1 MFPFIFAALVFV
13 TLSNLYLIVI
23 PNFSLMGCERSH
35 HAKRC
40 HTPRPVINLKRR
52 RDIGFPAHGWGG
64 GINGLVF
71 DSVKSKISL
80 TRLESLDH
88 LS

>member
-13 TLSNLYLIVI
+13 TLSNLSLIVI

-40 HTPRPVINLKRR
+40 HIPHPVINLKRR
-52 RDIGFPAHGWGG
+52 RDIGFPAHRGDQWLRFQLGKVKDF
-64 GINGLVF
+64 INPF
-71 DSVKSKISL
+71 RKS
-80 TRLESLDH
+80 
-88 LS
+88 

>member
-23 PNFSLMGCERSH
+23 PYFSLMGCEHPH

-40 HTPRPVINLKRR
+40 HTPHPVINLKRR
-52 RDIGFPAHGWGG
+52 HDIGFPAHGGDQWLRFQLGKVKDF
-64 GINGLVF
+64 INPF
-71 DSVKSKISL
+71 RKS
-80 TRLESLDH
+80 
-88 LS
+88 